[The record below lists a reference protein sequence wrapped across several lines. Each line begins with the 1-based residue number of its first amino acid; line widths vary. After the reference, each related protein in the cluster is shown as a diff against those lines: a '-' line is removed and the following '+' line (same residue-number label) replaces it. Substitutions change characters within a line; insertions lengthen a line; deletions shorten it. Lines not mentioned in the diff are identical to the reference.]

1 MRIWLSGWEWGCCG
15 DPFQVGSEVSLG
27 LAYGIDAWL
36 ANALGAELAETVDA
50 REMHHEDEPLPQR
63 MGVVTAIAAVRL
75 RHEGG
80 FPVAGSAQL
89 APAAAV
95 PWSVPDERPPSGFL
109 VDLDLRG

>member
-1 MRIWLSGWEWGCCG
+1 
-15 DPFQVGSEVSLG
+15 
-27 LAYGIDAWL
+27 
-36 ANALGAELAETVDA
+36 
-50 REMHHEDEPLPQR
+50 

-80 FPVAGSAQL
+80 LPVAGSAQI
-89 APAAAV
+89 APASAV